1 MNWNDER
8 VELLR
13 KLWAEGQS
21 ASQIAAQLGG
31 VSRNAVIGKVHRL
44 KLSSRGRANAAP
56 ARQKKTSHGSAVT
69 KAVDSRRGDRQIN
82 AGFHRRDRLA
92 NSVRGSAGHPP
103 LYTPRRAG
111 RGTHLAP
118 APTGSAQRTH
128 VQVAQWRPAVG
139 RFQFLR
145 QRLFG
150 RPLLHL
156 SLADRV
162 SAGVRAAAPQVN
174 TRQPPWAG
182 NCGWPQSQ
190 PFFLNRQWRNTQTIT
205 MTTST
210 V

>member
-1 MNWNDER
+1 MWYGPGSSRAVEGFRPSRAGPGAGLMNWNDER

-69 KAVDSRRGDRQIN
+69 KAVTRAAATARVD

-145 QRLFG
+145 QRHFRKAPIAPITRG
-150 RPLLHL
+150 SRFSRRPSGGATGKHSPT
-156 SLADRV
+156 SL
-162 SAGVRAAAPQVN
+162 G
-174 TRQPPWAG
+174 G
-182 NCGWPQSQ
+182 
-190 PFFLNRQWRNTQTIT
+190 
-205 MTTST
+205 
-210 V
+210 